1 MAADVRALFEAAPW
15 RSVTEGEIAHTL
27 KVPTML
33 KLEESKFYYWLGA
46 TFGRDGGAFVDL
58 GSFIGGSTAR
68 LAGGIMAGGRGGTVH
83 AYDRFTAGAA
93 VKRNVLYPAG
103 IPRFAGNDIL
113 ELSKDLLSPFAP
125 HVVHHP
131 GDINEQVWEGP
142 PIDVVVHDASKTRVS
157 ADRQAAIFWP
167 YLEAGRSIIS
177 QQDIVHSGHP
187 WVAIQ
192 MELWADHFEPLAF
205 VRGSTIPY
213 LCVKVPSAAD
223 LGTRL
228 TAALSTEEELALLR
242 QAGERLGHLAP
253 KVRKVLATAVDTL
266 AANPDVDVAWKMTSN
281 R

>member
-1 MAADVRALFEAAPW
+1 MAADVRALFEVAPW
-15 RSVTEGEIAHTL
+15 RELTEGEIAHTL
-27 KVPTML
+27 QVPTML

-46 TFGRDGGAFVDL
+46 TFGREGGAFVDL

-103 IPRFAGNDIL
+103 IPRFAGKDIL
-113 ELSKDLLSPFAP
+113 GLSKELLAPFAP

-131 GDINEQVWEGP
+131 GDINEQVWDGA

-167 YLEAGRSIIS
+167 HLEAGRSIIS

-213 LCVKVPSAAD
+213 LCVKVPSAED
-223 LGTRL
+223 LASRL
-228 TAALSTEEELALLR
+228 TAALSTEEELALLA
-242 QAGERLGHLAP
+242 QARERLSPLAP
-253 KVRKVLATAVDTL
+253 KVGKVLSTSIETL
-266 AANPDVDVAWKMTSN
+266 AANPDVKVAWQMN
-281 R
+281 NPG